1 VTAVDAKDRYTREHS
16 DDVTQLALILA
27 EALGLSEE
35 ERRVLAVAGP
45 LHDVGKVAVPDRILR
60 KPGKLTAEEYRIIKS
75 HVSYGMAFIRGMLDD
90 PAVLDAVAYHH
101 ERWDGQGYP
110 YGVRGAETPLLGRV
124 MQVADA
130 VSAMMLDRP
139 YRQGLPWR
147 RVVSELRKGA
157 GGQFDPALVDAFIAA
172 VTRRDTAAS

>member
-1 VTAVDAKDRYTREHS
+1 
-16 DDVTQLALILA
+16 
-27 EALGLSEE
+27 
-35 ERRVLAVAGP
+35 
-45 LHDVGKVAVPDRILR
+45 
-60 KPGKLTAEEYRIIKS
+60 
-75 HVSYGMAFIRGMLDD
+75 MLDD